1 MPLLRVPN
9 WIELRSILLADMND
23 RKPPNFSIL
32 TGVMGVMGVLGV
44 MLFMLLKAY
53 CYVLTGV

>member
-32 TGVMGVMGVLGV
+32 TGVMGVLGV